1 MKIKLTTGAAV
12 VFLML
17 SNPLM
22 AEEDHHKDGDSRQSS
37 PGMMM
42 SGGMPMMDMPMMNME
57 AMHDH
62 MAKMQKTMDQ
72 VHRSKNMKDQQ
83 KLLHQHMKEMHEG
96 MGMMQGMMS
105 ESMPGPMGDKQMR
118 GDMPKDMRG
127 QMSDDQ
133 MRGKGRMGMMD
144 DDDDMSDVKAMRKRH
159 NMMEQRMD
167 MMQGMMDQMMEHMMQ
182 QQTMDIR

>member
-1 MKIKLTTGAAV
+1 MKTKLFTGVAV
-12 VFLML
+12 VFLVL

-42 SGGMPMMDMPMMNME
+42 SGGMPMMDMKT
-57 AMHDH
+57 MHDH

-72 VHRSKNMKDQQ
+72 VLRSKNMKEQQ
-83 KLLHQHMKEMHEG
+83 ELMHQHMKEMHEG
-96 MGMMQGMMS
+96 MGMMQRMMS
-105 ESMPGPMGDKQMR
+105 GSMPGPMGDKQMR
-118 GDMPKDMRG
+118 GDMPKGMGG

-133 MRGKGRMGMMD
+133 MRGKGRMEMMD

-159 NMMEQRMD
+159 NVMEQRMD
-167 MMQGMMDQMMEHMMQ
+167 MMQGMMGQMMEHMMQ
-182 QQTMDIR
+182 QQKMGMGSK